1 MVTRVRSLCLG
12 LIGAAALLG
21 LSGCELIASVDHDLI
36 ESGGG
41 GGTGGTPAN
50 GGGGAGAGASGGGG
64 EGATGGGGA
73 PEGGNGGTGGDG
85 GAGGTGG
92 DGGAGGGPECTG
104 PEDCPTPPACQTATC
119 ENSTCG
125 TENTTLQGSNCGDGP
140 MCTAA
145 TASFKPQD
153 VCVDGACPAATAAA
167 CPNNFACDSATA
179 CNSGTCA
186 AQGDCIATAYC
197 GLMGA
202 LPANACTLKKGTGSV
217 CAQDFE
223 CTNGTCTALL
233 CN

>member
-12 LIGAAALLG
+12 LIGAAAVLA

-41 GGTGGTPAN
+41 GSGGTPAN

-85 GAGGTGG
+85 GAGG
-92 DGGAGGGPECTG
+92 GPECEG
-104 PEDCPTPPACQTATC
+104 PGDCPTPPECQTATC
-119 ENSTCG
+119 EDGTCG
-125 TENTTLQGSNCGDGP
+125 TENVTLEGEDCGDGP
-140 MCTAA
+140 SCTAA

-153 VCVDGACPAATAAA
+153 VCVAGSCPAATAAA
-167 CPNNFACDSATA
+167 CPNNYSCENTTT
-179 CNSGTCA
+179 CNDDPCTV
-186 AQGDCIATAYC
+186 QGHCVSTAYC
-197 GLMGA
+197 GLNGA
-202 LPANACTLKKGTGSV
+202 QPANTCSPKKGTGSV